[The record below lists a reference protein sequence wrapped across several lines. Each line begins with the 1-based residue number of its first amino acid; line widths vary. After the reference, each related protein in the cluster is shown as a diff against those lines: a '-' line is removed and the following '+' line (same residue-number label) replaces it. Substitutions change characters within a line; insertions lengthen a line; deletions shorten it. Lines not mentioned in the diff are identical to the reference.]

1 MALQTRQHWVR
12 SPFHRETRWDSSIER
27 LSFLHQRLFCSFCPF
42 QGEIASARAW
52 LSEKKSGKMCLW
64 EMCREESGA
73 AGDRCTDRPVDFAA
87 CWRNPPLHETGDL
100 DGRLANFLVVV
111 LLFSNIVVNPPV
123 YKRANFYVWARRA
136 LHRWVSREQCRKS
149 GRCLL
154 KKFDSEDVGFY
165 QPRKVVSLGGCMVH
179 SEAFPKKLARNDNF
193 EWQQMCAKR
202 VFVTFSCGIFTFAV
216 SE

>member
-1 MALQTRQHWVR
+1 MALQTRQHRVR
-12 SPFHRETRWDSSIER
+12 SPFRRETRWDSSIER

-42 QGEIASARAW
+42 QGAIASARAW

-73 AGDRCTDRPVDFAA
+73 AGDGCTDRPVDFAA

-123 YKRANFYVWARRA
+123 YKRANFMCGPGVHCIDESAESSVGRAGGAFSKSSIRRT
-136 LHRWVSREQCRKS
+136 LVFISREKS
-149 GRCLL
+149 FHLGDARCIL
-154 KKFDSEDVGFY
+154 KLFRRSWLEMITSNGNRCVLNECFLPFHVESSHL
-165 QPRKVVSLGGCMVH
+165 Q
-179 SEAFPKKLARNDNF
+179 
-193 EWQQMCAKR
+193 
-202 VFVTFSCGIFTFAV
+202 
-216 SE
+216 